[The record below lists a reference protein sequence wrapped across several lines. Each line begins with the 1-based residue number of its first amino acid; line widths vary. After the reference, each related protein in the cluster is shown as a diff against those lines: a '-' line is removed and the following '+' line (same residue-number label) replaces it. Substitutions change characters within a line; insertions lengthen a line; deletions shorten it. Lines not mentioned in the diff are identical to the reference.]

1 MTIYTQT
8 FYKLIRVYFYSD
20 RMILLIKIHASCMY
34 LFTKENVAD
43 VKLETDI
50 VEKRLFGVKEK
61 TTYYTLSLTTIMLPL
76 RKSCNFCNE
85 RTALK
90 V

>member
-1 MTIYTQT
+1 
-8 FYKLIRVYFYSD
+8 
-20 RMILLIKIHASCMY
+20 MY

-76 RKSCNFCNE
+76 
-85 RTALK
+85 
-90 V
+90 